1 METIKILIIIL
12 IDLSAFFMGL
22 VLGRAAN
29 IKKQEYKRR
38 SRAVIKDNDLLS
50 LLYYTPGEPTEKLSA
65 NKGERL

>member
-50 LLYYTPGEPTEKLSA
+50 LLYYTPGEPTEKLSE